1 MLFNDYV
8 SFINHNQILKIV
20 FIILSQQKN
29 VKTIIFSELPQQDK
43 IKYFNFLLENDIN
56 FSRDESGNYVAL
68 VKVLNPA
75 FYGGAD
81 NNANVNAS
89 SNSQVQPKKSDIKI
103 EPKKEEGNLRSDK
116 NKGKNASKSMPKNVA
131 DKNKS
136 FKSDYSNNNSGLGH
150 GYYEEGSLR
159 NKKKNPHKSSEH
171 YEKEKKVVS
180 YMNLNVILYFQI
192 PKKNFLDL
200 FEGRY
205 KKFIELVNPL
215 VGIRGKRMNIN
226 ELRYCIEEIYSIRF
240 INDTNNIKEND
251 GEILSIDFFRNKD
264 TIVDMF
270 AKFLNEELDSDD
282 LEFYLYVRS
291 CIEKE
296 LNTMFIELARQQTR
310 KAGGNEEG
318 KEKSYLSVKSC
329 LNLANNI
336 YGDEQEELLNAF
348 MNKIEEIL
356 TEQKNNGVKKNLI
369 EADKILFITLNDYHE
384 NKYNNN
390 GNKNFDGKN
399 KLKNMG
405 NTGGKSEKLSTYENI
420 QKNYGEAN
428 ITNQEEKISRL
439 KIILSS
445 YIKEKELDVFFDKLL
460 TSYMVYEKSKN
471 NVEEIMASIK
481 DLVSKKVNLLIK
493 ILFDGDEKAW
503 FNSLKLKETDKEAK
517 EYFVSLTGMIND
529 MLQIEKL
536 QEIPENMV
544 ELFGQTLLSTP
555 ELNNQIN
562 KLVMKRFE

>member
-1 MLFNDYV
+1 M
-8 SFINHNQILKIV
+8 
-20 FIILSQQKN
+20 
-29 VKTIIFSELPQQDK
+29 
-43 IKYFNFLLENDIN
+43 
-56 FSRDESGNYVAL
+56 
-68 VKVLNPA
+68 
-75 FYGGAD
+75 
-81 NNANVNAS
+81 
-89 SNSQVQPKKSDIKI
+89 
-103 EPKKEEGNLRSDK
+103 
-116 NKGKNASKSMPKNVA
+116 
-131 DKNKS
+131 
-136 FKSDYSNNNSGLGH
+136 
-150 GYYEEGSLR
+150 
-159 NKKKNPHKSSEH
+159 
-171 YEKEKKVVS
+171 
-180 YMNLNVILYFQI
+180 
-192 PKKNFLDL
+192 
-200 FEGRY
+200 
-205 KKFIELVNPL
+205 NPL

-240 INDTNNIKEND
+240 INDTNNIKENN
-251 GEILSIDFFRNKD
+251 GEGENLPFPNFVLEFLSNKYIKKPAVDQHSLDLILSIDFFKNKD
-264 TIVDMF
+264 IIVAIF

-296 LNTMFIELARQQTR
+296 LNTMFIELARQQTK
-310 KAGGNEEG
+310 KASGLNDDER
-318 KEKSYLSVKSC
+318 EKSCLSIKSC

-356 TEQKNNGVKKNLI
+356 TEQKNNGVKRNLI

-384 NKYNNN
+384 NKYNN
-390 GNKNFDGKN
+390 GNNNNLDGKN
-399 KLKNMG
+399 KPKNNAG
-405 NTGGKSEKLSTYENI
+405 NNKLSTYENI
-420 QKNYGEAN
+420 QKNYGQSN
-428 ITNQEEKISRL
+428 IINQEEKISRL
-439 KIILSS
+439 KIILST

-493 ILFDGDEKAW
+493 ILFDGDEKGW
-503 FNSLKLKETDKEAK
+503 FNSLKLKETDKDAK

-536 QEIPENMV
+536 HDIPENMV

>member
-1 MLFNDYV
+1 M
-8 SFINHNQILKIV
+8 
-20 FIILSQQKN
+20 
-29 VKTIIFSELPQQDK
+29 
-43 IKYFNFLLENDIN
+43 
-56 FSRDESGNYVAL
+56 
-68 VKVLNPA
+68 
-75 FYGGAD
+75 
-81 NNANVNAS
+81 
-89 SNSQVQPKKSDIKI
+89 
-103 EPKKEEGNLRSDK
+103 
-116 NKGKNASKSMPKNVA
+116 
-131 DKNKS
+131 
-136 FKSDYSNNNSGLGH
+136 
-150 GYYEEGSLR
+150 
-159 NKKKNPHKSSEH
+159 
-171 YEKEKKVVS
+171 
-180 YMNLNVILYFQI
+180 
-192 PKKNFLDL
+192 
-200 FEGRY
+200 
-205 KKFIELVNPL
+205 
-215 VGIRGKRMNIN
+215 
-226 ELRYCIEEIYSIRF
+226 
-240 INDTNNIKEND
+240 
-251 GEILSIDFFRNKD
+251 
-264 TIVDMF
+264 
-270 AKFLNEELDSDD
+270 
-282 LEFYLYVRS
+282 
-291 CIEKE
+291 
-296 LNTMFIELARQQTR
+296 
-310 KAGGNEEG
+310 
-318 KEKSYLSVKSC
+318 
-329 LNLANNI
+329 
-336 YGDEQEELLNAF
+336 
-348 MNKIEEIL
+348 
-356 TEQKNNGVKKNLI
+356 I

>member
-1 MLFNDYV
+1 
-8 SFINHNQILKIV
+8 
-20 FIILSQQKN
+20 
-29 VKTIIFSELPQQDK
+29 
-43 IKYFNFLLENDIN
+43 
-56 FSRDESGNYVAL
+56 
-68 VKVLNPA
+68 
-75 FYGGAD
+75 
-81 NNANVNAS
+81 
-89 SNSQVQPKKSDIKI
+89 
-103 EPKKEEGNLRSDK
+103 
-116 NKGKNASKSMPKNVA
+116 
-131 DKNKS
+131 
-136 FKSDYSNNNSGLGH
+136 
-150 GYYEEGSLR
+150 
-159 NKKKNPHKSSEH
+159 
-171 YEKEKKVVS
+171 
-180 YMNLNVILYFQI
+180 
-192 PKKNFLDL
+192 
-200 FEGRY
+200 
-205 KKFIELVNPL
+205 
-215 VGIRGKRMNIN
+215 MNIN

-240 INDTNNIKEND
+240 INDTNNIKENN
-251 GEILSIDFFRNKD
+251 GEGENLPFHNFVLEFLSNKYIKKPAVDQHSLDLILSIDFFKNKD
-264 TIVDMF
+264 IIVAIF

-310 KAGGNEEG
+310 KASGLNDEER
-318 KEKSYLSVKSC
+318 EKSCLSIKSC

-356 TEQKNNGVKKNLI
+356 TEQKNNGVKRNLI

-384 NKYNNN
+384 NKYNN
-390 GNKNFDGKN
+390 GNNNNLDGKI
-399 KLKNMG
+399 KSKNNSG
-405 NTGGKSEKLSTYENI
+405 NNKLSTYENI
-420 QKNYGEAN
+420 QKNYGQSNN
-428 ITNQEEKISRL
+428 INQEEKISRL
-439 KIILSS
+439 KIILST

-493 ILFDGDEKAW
+493 ILFDGDEKGW
-503 FNSLKLKETDKEAK
+503 FNSLKLKETDKDAK

-536 QEIPENMV
+536 HDIPENMV

>member
-1 MLFNDYV
+1 
-8 SFINHNQILKIV
+8 
-20 FIILSQQKN
+20 
-29 VKTIIFSELPQQDK
+29 
-43 IKYFNFLLENDIN
+43 
-56 FSRDESGNYVAL
+56 
-68 VKVLNPA
+68 
-75 FYGGAD
+75 
-81 NNANVNAS
+81 
-89 SNSQVQPKKSDIKI
+89 
-103 EPKKEEGNLRSDK
+103 
-116 NKGKNASKSMPKNVA
+116 
-131 DKNKS
+131 
-136 FKSDYSNNNSGLGH
+136 
-150 GYYEEGSLR
+150 
-159 NKKKNPHKSSEH
+159 
-171 YEKEKKVVS
+171 
-180 YMNLNVILYFQI
+180 
-192 PKKNFLDL
+192 
-200 FEGRY
+200 
-205 KKFIELVNPL
+205 
-215 VGIRGKRMNIN
+215 MNIN
-226 ELRYCIEEIYSIRF
+226 ELRYNIEEIYSIRF
-240 INDTNNIKEND
+240 INDTNNIKENN
-251 GEILSIDFFRNKD
+251 GEGENFPFPNFVLEFLSNKYVKKPAVDQHSLDLILSIDFFKNKD
-264 TIVDMF
+264 TIVDIF

-310 KAGGNEEG
+310 KASGLNNEE
-318 KEKSYLSVKSC
+318 KEKSCLSIKSC

-356 TEQKNNGVKKNLI
+356 TEQKNNGVKRNLI
-369 EADKILFITLNDYHE
+369 EADKILSITLNDYHE
-384 NKYNNN
+384 NKFNNN
-390 GNKNFDGKN
+390 GNNNNFDGKN
-399 KLKNMG
+399 KLKNMAGSGG
-405 NTGGKSEKLSTYENI
+405 NNKLSTYENI

-428 ITNQEEKISRL
+428 ISNQEEKISRL

-460 TSYMVYEKSKN
+460 TSYTVYEKSN
-471 NVEEIMASIK
+471 NNIEEIMTGIK

-503 FNSLKLKETDKEAK
+503 FNSLKLKETDKDAK